1 VYPVR
6 TTEPLLPAD
15 VEAALEARL
24 VAGLELPVLPEAA
37 ATIMTETSKETWQVS
52 TVVAALTRDP
62 ALSAHLLRVANSPAF
77 RGAGAT
83 VSAQQAVTR
92 LGASHL
98 RQVAVVIACE
108 TKAFSSAL
116 FKDEVRAVFRHS
128 LATALFARE
137 IARERR
143 ANVEE
148 SFLAGLLHDLGF
160 PVALQ
165 AIVEVSKALGGPID
179 REAALAWTE
188 AHHARLGAQVA
199 RAWRLPA
206 SVASAI
212 EQHHHDAAGS
222 ALAATVSLGDG
233 LARGAAQNDD
243 APVKAPALDCL
254 NLYPDTLESLA
265 ARAKQ
270 VWAEASSW

>member
-6 TTEPLLPAD
+6 TTERLLPDA
-15 VEAALEARL
+15 VQAALEARL
-24 VAGLELPVLPEAA
+24 RAGLELPVLPEAA
-37 ATIMTETSKETWQVS
+37 ATIMAETAKDTWQVS

-77 RGAGAT
+77 RSAGAT
-83 VSAQQAVTR
+83 VSTQQAVTR

-108 TKAFSSAL
+108 TKAFSSAT

-128 LATALFARE
+128 LAAALFARE

-148 SFLAGLLHDLGF
+148 AFLAGLLHDLGV

-165 AIVEVSKALGGPID
+165 AVVEVSKALGGVID
-179 REAALAWTE
+179 REAALTWTE
-188 AHHARLGAQVA
+188 AHHARLGGEVA

-206 SVASAI
+206 SVANAI
-212 EQHHHDAAGS
+212 EHHHRDAAAS
-222 ALAATVSLGDG
+222 PLSATVSLADL
-233 LARGAAQNDD
+233 LARRAAENDD
-243 APVKAPALDCL
+243 APVEAPALDCL
-254 NLYPDTLESLA
+254 NLYPDTVVALA
-265 ARAKQ
+265 SRSKQ